1 MIEVDG
7 RISDAYLFK
16 GRSLHQSGD
25 FVEAKKN
32 YDQAINFNNKSAD
45 AYLFRGALKV
55 AVGQKKS
62 ACNDLNRAKA
72 LGSDKAISA
81 LAKYCK

>member
-1 MIEVDG
+1 MEEFLMLIC
-7 RISDAYLFK
+7 SK

-55 AVGQKKS
+55 AVGQK
-62 ACNDLNRAKA
+62 NR
-72 LGSDKAISA
+72 LVMI
-81 LAKYCK
+81 